1 MLLVDRLNY
10 FFRQSAQKCPIFI
23 TTFGK
28 KKLYNVRCFCN
39 ILFLGWK
46 MLNPINCFESFPSG
60 LHFKQILINRRCIC
74 RKFTIEN
81 IQRDKKIPKKQSIRF
96 SIVVEISYRRFRR
109 KLIKSRFFRSRLIS
123 LRSI

>member
-28 KKLYNVRCFCN
+28 KNFTTYDVSVISFSLD
-39 ILFLGWK
+39 GK

-81 IQRDKKIPKKQSIRF
+81 IQRDKNIPSKVFTRF